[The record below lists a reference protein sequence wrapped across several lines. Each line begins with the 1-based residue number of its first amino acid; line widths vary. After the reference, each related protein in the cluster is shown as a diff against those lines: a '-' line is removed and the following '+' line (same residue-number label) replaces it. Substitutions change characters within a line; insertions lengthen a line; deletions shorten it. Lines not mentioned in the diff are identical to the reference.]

1 MSMVRLA
8 SPAPILQKVVEW
20 HQPLG
25 MGFESHSN
33 SESRAAIEAWVLTP
47 NVEKKPSLSPSFIKR
62 SVALLCAA
70 SILTG
75 CPRNVDV
82 SQHVRKNLVAP
93 DRAGKTLAVYEAWF
107 GAPDHINAGYS
118 SHDRVVLARQ
128 IEQAKGMGISGF
140 IVDWY
145 GTKKPF
151 IDKSFELM
159 EEQAA
164 AHDFKVA
171 LMYDELVRDSNSTE
185 ETNAALDYAYERYVS
200 SSAPAAKAYLRY
212 NGHPVIFVWTNSDRT
227 DWNAVREHVQHWPET
242 PLLIDRQHTSPYLK
256 AFDGVYA
263 WINPGK
269 QGWQSDG
276 SNWGAEYLRSFYSQ
290 APVKY
295 PGKLILGASWPG
307 FDDRRA
313 SWGQHRYMAYRCG
326 KTFEDTSR
334 AYWEFSRTTDSSPF
348 LVLATWNDY
357 EEATA
362 IERGLADPSVERIWT
377 DSRCG

>member
-1 MSMVRLA
+1 M
-8 SPAPILQKVVEW
+8 
-20 HQPLG
+20 
-25 MGFESHSN
+25 
-33 SESRAAIEAWVLTP
+33 LTS
-47 NVEKKPSLSPSFIKR
+47 NVEKKPSLFPSIIQRSAVFL
-62 SVALLCAA
+62 SVAVIML
-70 SILTG
+70 G
-75 CPRNVDV
+75 CSQHDVNV
-82 SQHVRKNLVAP
+82 SQQVRKNIVA
-93 DRAGKTLAVYEAWF
+93 DRPGTTLAVYEAWF
-107 GAPDHINAGYS
+107 GAPDHINVGYS

-128 IEQAKGMGISGF
+128 IEQARGMGIAGF

-164 AHDFKVA
+164 ASDFKVA
-171 LMYDELVRDSNSTE
+171 LMYDELVRESNSTE
-185 ETNAALDYAYERYVS
+185 DTNAALDYAYERYISPS
-200 SSAPAAKAYLRY
+200 SPHGKAYLRY

-227 DWNAVREHVQHWPET
+227 DWNLVRDHVQHWPEV

-269 QGWQSDG
+269 RGWQHDG
-276 SNWGAEYLRSFYSQ
+276 SNWGDEYLRSFYSQ

-295 PGKLILGASWPG
+295 PGKLILGAAWPG

-313 SWGQHRYMAYRCG
+313 SWGLHRYMAYRCG

-334 AYWEFSRTTDSSPF
+334 AYWNFARSTDSSPF
-348 LVLATWNDY
+348 LVIATWNDY

-362 IERGLADPSVERIWT
+362 VERGVADPSAERTWS
-377 DSRCG
+377 DSRCE